1 MKRSSMSESDDKYG
15 FGDAELNKMFEK
27 LDEKTKKEIMAYPE
41 KDVRISLLRNVYDT
55 EMNEEYEKNWK
66 HLRAL
71 PIHDRYEILKNV
83 MKEKKRT
90 PSKPLEN
97 VKKPNIFIEERPDK
111 LITKQISKREIGIP
125 EVDEKEI
132 DIKEILGT
140 DIEQSTKKITDSPK
154 VLLDRIS
161 LAYINSNDTRFSTVE
176 MEAKFG
182 TRGIKPLTKLD
193 YDNVIK
199 KLLANGWT
207 TAFPNGFHLLRIQ
220 PEFLDVKTGQYKT
233 SRDFDRFRIEI
244 DGLNNIQDYC
254 KTNSIS
260 YINDKNSFIVKI
272 NRKSPL
278 KISKGG
284 KLTDEIIPSAN
295 FDDFNFR
302 VTINSEE
309 SISKTSKIGVDVFEN
324 WNKTK
329 KVFRYMNRVSFI
341 HKDYSFKIDLSIV
354 KTSSKNE
361 KGWMIQRYNIEESNV
376 FNNPETYEIE
386 IEAEKEARQKYKTP
400 ADLSNALQKVVK
412 IVLSGLQKTNYPIS
426 YPEQR
431 EVAQE
436 YLKLLFEEE
445 QRKKEGEYVSKK
457 NVYPSDFIG
466 PGLVTLDLINV
477 GPLNPD
483 IIVPNIR
490 EPFAYCVTEKAD
502 GDRHLL
508 FVNNKG
514 NIYLINT
521 NMNIIFTGAKTDEE
535 KCFNSLLDGE
545 LILHNKM
552 GNFINT
558 FAAFDIY
565 YINNLDIRARPFINT
580 YSKDERYFKD
590 GCRLPMLKEFIKVLK
605 PLSVTYKRS
614 TGFKGM
620 LDTYK
625 GINMSPIKIVS
636 KNFYP
641 SFDTMVDGEASKV
654 AKYNIFEAN
663 NYLLRRI
670 SDGSFEYEIDGLIF
684 TPTLLGVGGN
694 KLLEAGPKKK
704 ITWPYIFKWKP
715 SEATTTFPK
724 SYNTID
730 FLVVTKK
737 GSDGKDI
744 VTPIFEDGVNNYE
757 TTQFNQYKT
766 LILTVGFDPS
776 KHGFVNPCQD
786 VLDDKFSNKK
796 DLDDETGYKP
806 KQFFPSDPFDPLAGL
821 CNVMLEMDSN
831 GTNQLFTEERQV
843 FGDNMV
849 VEFRYDISKPG
860 MWKWIPMRVRYD
872 KTADFRAGSG
882 VGANDYKTAN
892 SNWHSIHNPVTERMI
907 ATGEGIP
914 GIEVSDDVYYNSV
927 TTDKMTQR
935 MRDFHN
941 LYVKKAL
948 IQGVSKKGNM
958 LIDFA
963 CGKAGD
969 LPKWIGAELSFVFG
983 IDISPDNIEN
993 RLNGACARYL
1003 NFKMTNKNMPYAL
1016 FVNGNSALNIR
1027 SGTNM
1032 FSDKANQI
1040 TKSVFGSIGVD
1051 KSLGPAVARQHGK
1064 GHNGFDVSSCQF
1076 AMHYMF
1082 ENNKTFYNFIRNIA
1096 ECTKLY
1102 GYFIATCYD
1111 GRTIFNMLKRKQE
1124 GESKEIYVDDK
1135 KVWSIT
1141 KLYDAT
1147 TFEDNESCLGK
1158 KIGVYQD
1165 SINQTLPEYLVN
1177 YDFFTS
1183 TMEKYGFTLV
1193 TREEARQ
1200 MKLPE
1205 GSGMFS
1211 ELFNAMEN
1219 DVKRNPEKES
1229 DYKDALFMR
1238 DYEKDISFLN
1248 RFFIYKKTSTRNAE
1262 KLTKSLLEQLPGEEE
1277 LEQAGTMLAREAVT
1291 KAEEMIKPK
1300 AKKLSE
1306 KLKLQEATE
1315 ALEEEKIAPKKK
1327 QTRKIKEA
1335 EPEKVI
1341 ESVEEVIDIIPVPKK
1356 KTTRRK
1362 KNIEFDIVDEK

>member
-1 MKRSSMSESDDKYG
+1 MKG
-15 FGDAELNKMFEK
+15 
-27 LDEKTKKEIMAYPE
+27 TKAIITA
-41 KDVRISLLRNVYDT
+41 
-55 EMNEEYEKNWK
+55 
-66 HLRAL
+66 
-71 PIHDRYEILKNV
+71 
-83 MKEKKRT
+83 
-90 PSKPLEN
+90 
-97 VKKPNIFIEERPDK
+97 DK
-111 LITKQISKREIGIP
+111 LNGNSGENNP
-125 EVDEKEI
+125 EVPSTRQTDRRSNVSPQQQL
-132 DIKEILGT
+132 DI
-140 DIEQSTKKITDSPK
+140 
-154 VLLDRIS
+154 IS
-161 LAYINSNDTRFSTVE
+161 LAYLNGNASKYGEIE

-182 TRGIKPLTKLD
+182 TRGIRPLTKMD
-193 YDNVIK
+193 YDNVVK
-199 KLLANGWT
+199 KLKSSGWE
-207 TAFPNGFHLLRIQ
+207 AFYPNGTHLLRIQ
-220 PEFLDVKTGQYKT
+220 PEFLDIKTGQFKT

-254 KTNSIS
+254 RTNSIS
-260 YINDKNSFIVKI
+260 YLNDKNAFTVKI
-272 NRKSPL
+272 NKKTPF
-278 KISKGG
+278 KIFKDG
-284 KLTDEIIPSAN
+284 KETTEFMPSAD

-302 VTINSEE
+302 VSINNEE
-309 SISKTSKIGVDVFEN
+309 IISKTSKIGIDVFEN

-329 KVFRYMNRVSFI
+329 KVFRYMNRVTFV
-341 HKDYSFKIDLSIV
+341 HKDFPFKIDLSIV
-354 KTSSKNE
+354 KTSTKNE
-361 KGWMIQRYNIEESNV
+361 RGWMIQTYNIEESNV
-376 FNNPETYEIE
+376 FNNQETYEIE
-386 IEAEKEARQKYKTP
+386 IEVDKSAKHIFRSPT
-400 ADLSNALQKVVK
+400 DLSNALQKIVK
-412 IVLSGLQKTNYPIS
+412 LVLCGLQKTNYPIS
-426 YPEQR
+426 YPQQR
-431 EVAQE
+431 EVGQE

-445 QRKKEGEYVSKK
+445 QRKKEGAYVPKK
-457 NVYPSDFIG
+457 NMYPSDFIG

-477 GPLNPD
+477 SPLNPD
-483 IIVPNIR
+483 IVVPNIR
-490 EPFAYCVTEKAD
+490 EPYSYCVTEKAD

-508 FVNNKG
+508 FVNAKG
-514 NIYLINT
+514 RIYLINT
-521 NMNIIFTGAKTDEE
+521 NMNVIFTGAKTDEE

-545 LILHNKM
+545 LILHNKWAM
-552 GNFINT
+552 FINT
-558 FAAFDIY
+558 FAVFDIY
-565 YINNLDIRARPFINT
+565 YINNVDVRARPFINT
-580 YSKDERYFKD
+580 HTKEERYFKD
-590 GCRLPMLKEFIKVLK
+590 GCRLPIMKEFIKLLK
-605 PLSVTYKRS
+605 PFSVTNTASSMMKNS
-614 TGFKGM
+614 QV
-620 LDTYK
+620 YK
-625 GINMSPIKIVS
+625 GVNISPIKITS
-636 KNFYP
+636 KKFYP
-641 SFDTMVDGEASKV
+641 NFDTIIDGETTKLE
-654 AKYNIFEAN
+654 KYNIFEAN

-670 SDGSFEYEIDGLIF
+670 ADQDFEYEIDGLIF

-694 KLLEAGPKKK
+694 KILEAGPKKK

-715 SEATTTFPK
+715 TESTEIFPK
-724 SYNTID
+724 SQLTID

-766 LILTVGFDPS
+766 LILTVGFDPT

-796 DLDDETGYKP
+796 DLDDEGGYKP
-806 KQFFPSDPFDPLAGL
+806 KQFFPSDPFDPLAGV
-821 CNVMLEMDSN
+821 CNIMLEIDSN
-831 GTNQLFTEERQV
+831 GTNQMFTEERQV
-843 FGDNMV
+843 FEDQMV
-849 VEFRYDISKPG
+849 VEFRYDMSKPG

-872 KTADFRAGSG
+872 KTAEFRAGNG

-948 IQGVSKKGNM
+948 IQGVSKKGNI

-969 LPKWIGAELSFVFG
+969 LPKWIGSELSFVFG
-983 IDISPDNIEN
+983 IDISSDNIEN

-1016 FVNGNSALNIR
+1016 FVNGNSSKNIR

-1032 FSDKANQI
+1032 FNDKANQI
-1040 TKSVFGSIGVD
+1040 TKSVFGSMGVD

-1064 GHNGFDVSSCQF
+1064 AHNGFDVSSCQF

-1082 ENNKTFYNFIRNIA
+1082 ENKNIFYNFIRNIA

-1111 GRTIFNMLKRKQE
+1111 GRTIFNMLKRKKE
-1124 GESKEIYVDDK
+1124 GESKEIYIDDK
-1135 KVWSIT
+1135 KVWSVT
-1141 KLYDAT
+1141 KDYDAT
-1147 TFEDNESCLGK
+1147 TFEDNESCLGY
-1158 KIGVYQD
+1158 KINVYQD

-1177 YDFFTS
+1177 FDFLTS
-1183 TMEKYGFTLV
+1183 TMDKYGFTLV

-1219 DVKRNPEKES
+1219 EVKRHPEKES
-1229 DYKDALFMR
+1229 DYKDALFMK

-1262 KLTKSLLEQLPGEEE
+1262 KLTKSLLDQLPDQEDV
-1277 LEQAGTMLAREAVT
+1277 EQAGTMLAREAV
-1291 KAEEMIKPK
+1291 KEAEEIVKPK
-1300 AKKLSE
+1300 AKKLTG

-1315 ALEEEKIAPKKK
+1315 ALEETKPVAKKTN
-1327 QTRKIKEA
+1327 TRKIKEV
-1335 EPEKVI
+1335 EVVEGDEEII
-1341 ESVEEVIDIIPVPKK
+1341 EIAPAPKK

-1362 KNIEFDIVDEK
+1362 KEVEFEIIDDK